1 MTLDMER
8 RCKELHDKIAKRDER
23 MDMLKRLIA
32 SEPVT
37 TNLQVPPVN
46 VNPPIQP
53 KPTEKTPEVE
63 VAEDIPEKH
72 LKN

>member
-1 MTLDMER
+1 
-8 RCKELHDKIAKRDER
+8 
-23 MDMLKRLIA
+23 MDMLERLIA

-63 VAEDIPEKH
+63 VAVDIPEKH